1 MEHSQWIVSSFTQD
15 HVHYWYIFT
24 RQLIQWRWNINWP
37 SEKPVYHMLASYPSV
52 GLGPESQVGGG
63 LRCGQAQ
70 VGKVGFSPLSLPPAL
85 PLPVPIHPPSWA
97 ALGRAAANCREGQ
110 ARGCPPHPGGIPVTC
125 QCCTTACRPGML
137 SIVHCT
143 LHIASRAYQG
153 ILVLHQARVKIMS
166 APVHQGHIRGEWGR
180 APKTQAGCPAPLMHH
195 GHSGGLGLL
204 CTDAIAFA
212 PWNIATPKVS
222 KKTTRK
228 TT

>member
-1 MEHSQWIVSSFTQD
+1 MRSLSI
-15 HVHYWYIFT
+15 IC
-24 RQLIQWRWNINWP
+24 WP
-37 SEKPVYHMLASYPSV
+37 ATHLL
-52 GLGPESQVGGG
+52 GLGLSLRSVVG
-63 LRCGQAQ
+63 CA
-70 VGKVGFSPLSLPPAL
+70 VGRRRSGKWVSLPSLPPAL

-137 SIVHCT
+137 SIVHYT

-212 PWNIATPKVS
+212 P
-222 KKTTRK
+222 
-228 TT
+228 